1 MPSLMDPS
9 SSMCSS
15 HAGAV
20 GMLWKLSDGH
30 HMSRH
35 VATCHDMSLGII
47 GYPKMMDLT
56 IHEDVKVRTKL
67 WIP

>member
-1 MPSLMDPS
+1 MKAWDAFADGSVFQHVQFARWSCGNVME
-9 SSMCSS
+9 
-15 HAGAV
+15 AV
-20 GMLWKLSDGH
+20 T
-30 HMSRH
+30 
-35 VATCHDMSLGII
+35 TCRDMSLGII